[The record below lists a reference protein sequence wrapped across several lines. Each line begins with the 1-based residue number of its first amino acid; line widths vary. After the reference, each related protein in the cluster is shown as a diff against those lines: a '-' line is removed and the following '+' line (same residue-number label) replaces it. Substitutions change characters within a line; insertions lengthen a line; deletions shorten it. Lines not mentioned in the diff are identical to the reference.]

1 MISAKELSQRRG
13 QYLVA
18 LYNTS
23 VQLPPALVEAD
34 TTDLEGRF
42 DVGGKEGYSPMGDGS
57 SGITRTNPLSSFQQD
72 LAATLHGL
80 LTSYQ
85 PNWLEVLRLRLC
97 WHDSLKWLTI
107 NPSQVILIEEKKQL
121 SWFDS
126 NDFIIFYRYFGQLV
140 KLIQQHISHSVKE
153 EKIESLGAQIKS
165 ASSGDK
171 DVLEQERDSLLRGLD
186 RGKRLAL
193 DWLHHQ
199 LKESD
204 HPYQLNSHPKDL
216 DLTHLERTFYAEFSS
231 PPSQI
236 VVGSKSDLVVSPTL
250 VLLKPAYLSAQQVLQ
265 GQINL
270 APCQTDSCQ
279 RLRLK
284 IQGAKYCYPCGQER
298 KKRSDAALNVQQ
310 EAVLVG
316 ILNNYAQSEESVM
329 AENISYQAQ
338 RQHPQW
344 FKSGLNARSTA
355 QWINKNQ
362 HRLKQTYGLIYH
374 YYTHRPS
381 NIKFY
386 TFSRT

>member
-1 MISAKELSQRRG
+1 MVIVLISAKELSQRRG

-23 VQLPPALVEAD
+23 VQLPPALAEAD

-42 DVGGKEGYSPMGDGS
+42 DVGGKEGYSPMGEVS

-153 EKIESLGAQIKS
+153 EKIESLGPQIKS

-204 HPYQLNSHPKDL
+204 HPYQLNSYPKDL

-231 PPSQI
+231 PP
-236 VVGSKSDLVVSPTL
+236 
-250 VLLKPAYLSAQQVLQ
+250 LSNRSWIQV
-265 GQINL
+265 
-270 APCQTDSCQ
+270 
-279 RLRLK
+279 
-284 IQGAKYCYPCGQER
+284 
-298 KKRSDAALNVQQ
+298 
-310 EAVLVG
+310 
-316 ILNNYAQSEESVM
+316 
-329 AENISYQAQ
+329 
-338 RQHPQW
+338 
-344 FKSGLNARSTA
+344 
-355 QWINKNQ
+355 
-362 HRLKQTYGLIYH
+362 
-374 YYTHRPS
+374 
-381 NIKFY
+381 
-386 TFSRT
+386 